1 MTSFLAAI
9 TATKRAEMALVS
21 ASERS
26 TVRAAA
32 FAKRAGRSSH
42 AFRQALARPGRVN
55 LIAEVK
61 RSSPSAG
68 AIRSDADPVQVASL
82 YAAHGA
88 AAISV
93 LTEPVYFSGSLAD
106 LRAVCAAVSCPAL
119 RKDFIVDAHQVLE
132 AAAAGAEAVLL
143 IVASLAPAEIVT
155 LRTLAEDE
163 LGMDALVEVHDES
176 EMQIAIDCG
185 ARIIGVNNRN
195 LATLAVD
202 LATSRAL
209 ACYAQPGRVLV
220 SESGLRTAADLRQ
233 LAELGYNA
241 FLMGERLMRAP
252 DPARELE
259 TLIAQSF
266 PQTPGCSRNTQ
277 SQGSSEFESGEVKVK
292 VCGLTDAGDARLAV
306 ELGATMLGFNFYPRS
321 PRYIA
326 PAQAR
331 PIIAAIPASIE
342 TVGVFVN
349 ATVEEIASAIAASG
363 ISAIQLHGDEP
374 PEFCRRL
381 KQRLPGVSVIKAFR
395 TEPGFAPEMAAQ
407 YPADAVLIDAAC
419 AGFGGSGIEADWDR
433 ARAVAAVLP
442 RAILA
447 GGLTPGNVAAAIE
460 RVHPFAVDVCS
471 GVEAVSGK
479 GHKDSV
485 RMHEFFAAV
494 SKAATVEFRN
504 ESGSSPDVKSYDPR
518 S

>member
-1 MTSFLAAI
+1 MTSFLAGI
-9 TATKRAEMALVS
+9 TEAKRAEMALVN
-21 ASERS
+21 AAERS
-26 TVRAAA
+26 AVRAAA
-32 FAKRAGRSSH
+32 FARRTGRPSH
-42 AFRQALARPGRVN
+42 LFREALAKPGRVN
-55 LIAEVK
+55 IIAEVK

-68 AIRSDADPVQVASL
+68 AIRPGADPVQVASL

-88 AAISV
+88 AAVSV
-93 LTEPVYFSGSLAD
+93 LTEPIYFSGSLDD
-106 LRAVCAAVSCPAL
+106 LRSVCAAVSCPAL

-143 IVASLAPAEIVT
+143 IVASLTPAEIVA

-163 LGMDALVEVHDES
+163 LGMDALVEVHAEP
-176 EMQIAIDCG
+176 EMRIAIDCG

-209 ACYAQPGRVLV
+209 ARYAQPGRLLV

-233 LAELGYNA
+233 LGALGYSA
-241 FLMGERLMRAP
+241 FLVGELLMRAP

-259 TLIAQSF
+259 NLIVQSS
-266 PQTPGCSRNTQ
+266 PIRPGVSA
-277 SQGSSEFESGEVKVK
+277 VKVK

-306 ELGATMLGFNFYPRS
+306 ELGAAMLGFNFYPRS

-331 PIIAAIPASIE
+331 PIVAAMPASIE

-349 ATVEEIASAIAASG
+349 ATLEEIASAIAASG
-363 ISAIQLHGDEP
+363 VSTVQLHGDEP
-374 PEFCRRL
+374 AEFCRRL
-381 KQRLPGVSVIKAFR
+381 KQRLPGVSIIKAFR
-395 TEPGFAPEMAAQ
+395 TEPGFAPETAVG

-419 AGFGGSGIEADWDR
+419 VDFGGSGLQADWER
-433 ARAVAAVLP
+433 ARAVASVLP

-447 GGLTPGNVAAAIE
+447 GGLTPGNVAEAIQ
-460 RVHPFAVDVCS
+460 RVRPGAVDVCS
-471 GVEAVSGK
+471 GVEAVSTK
-479 GHKDSV
+479 GRKDSV

-494 SKAATVEFRN
+494 RN
-504 ESGSSPDVKSYDPR
+504 ASTAESVGELGSSPGVKFTIQEADYE
-518 S
+518 